1 VTSRHSNGKNEVPEV
16 PEEPH
21 QIAERAGD
29 VGVER
34 LKRAPLEV
42 LLTAVI
48 GGGEVSIGAL
58 GAMTVLGAALAVAPG
73 LELYTGLALAAMAF
87 PIGFMF
93 VIMGHSEL
101 FTENFLIPVVAVLK
115 RERQLSELAE
125 LWALSLAGN
134 LVGCVGMA
142 LLLVGPGAI
151 GEPIR
156 HGYSAYAEHKLS
168 VQPLGVFLSA
178 VLAGGVMTTLTW
190 LLLSL
195 QDALARMLAIF
206 AAGYLLFAANLAHSI
221 VSASVLL
228 VGYSDTGH
236 PLTDV
241 IVWLLI
247 ATAGN
252 MVGGVGL
259 VTLFRV
265 AQAHQQADRVTQD
278 K

>member
-1 VTSRHSNGKNEVPEV
+1 
-16 PEEPH
+16 
-21 QIAERAGD
+21 

-42 LLTAVI
+42 LLTSVI

-58 GAMTVLGAALAVAPG
+58 GAMTVLGGALAVAPG
-73 LELYTGLALAAMAF
+73 LELYAGLALAGVAF

-115 RERQLSELAE
+115 RERPPGELAE

-134 LVGCVGMA
+134 LVGCVGTA
-142 LLLVGPGAI
+142 LLLIGPGAI

-156 HGYSAYAEHKLS
+156 HAYTAYAEYKLS
-168 VQPLGVFLSA
+168 VAPLGVFLSA

-195 QDALARMLAIF
+195 EEPLARMLAIF
-206 AAGYLLFAANLAHSI
+206 GAGYILFAANLSHSI
-221 VSASVLL
+221 VSGSVLL
-228 VGYSDTGH
+228 VGYSSSGH
-236 PLTDV
+236 ALGEV

-247 ATAGN
+247 AIVGN
-252 MVGGVGL
+252 TVGGVGL

-265 AQAHQQADRVTQD
+265 AQAHQQADRITQD
-278 K
+278 E